1 MTKMKRTLIAVLALN
16 SLARGASLAELRD
29 LAAKSAEREVA
40 ALTSV
45 ACTET
50 LVATKVNRKNKTE
63 EKRRQTFDYVV
74 LVDTEG
80 GDLVITESRIE
91 QGKAKSATPEPLL
104 ASTGFATMMLIFHPY
119 YQNSFEF
126 SDQGLT
132 EENGRQWRRLGFEL
146 RPGQRSP
153 SVLRSG
159 AREYPLAWK
168 GELLI
173 DEKTGQV
180 ASIHAGLGSHL
191 EEVGLEH
198 LEATVHFG
206 AQPRLETAEWL
217 PTEAVIDL
225 ETRHQHWHNV
235 HTFGSYKKFDVNTIE
250 KQGAPKEP

>member
-1 MTKMKRTLIAVLALN
+1 MTKTQRTLIAVIAL
-16 SLARGASLAELRD
+16 SSFARAASLTELREM
-29 LAAKSAEREVA
+29 AAKSAEREVA
-40 ALTSV
+40 ALASV

-50 LVATKVNRKNKTE
+50 LVATKINRKNKTE
-63 EKRRQTFDYVV
+63 ERRRQTFDYVA

-80 GDLVITESRIE
+80 GELVLTESRIE
-91 QGKAKSATPEPLL
+91 QGKTKSARPEPLL
-104 ASTGFATMMLIFHPY
+104 ATTGFATMLLIFHPY

-126 SDQGLT
+126 SDLGSA
-132 EENGRQWRRLGFEL
+132 EDGGRQWRRLGFEF

-180 ASIHAGLGSHL
+180 ASIHAALGSQL
-191 EEVGLEH
+191 EEVGLQH
-198 LEATVHFG
+198 LDATVHFG
-206 AQPRLETAEWL
+206 PQPRLETAEWL
-217 PTEAVIDL
+217 PTEATIDL

-235 HTFGSYKKFDVNTIE
+235 HTFGSYKRFDVSTTE
-250 KQGAPKEP
+250 KQEAPKKP

>member
-1 MTKMKRTLIAVLALN
+1 MTKLKRILIAAMAL
-16 SLARGASLAELRD
+16 SSWARAASLAELKD
-29 LAAKSAEREVA
+29 MAAKSAEREVA
-40 ALTSV
+40 ALISV
-45 ACTET
+45 TCTET
-50 LVATKVNRKNKTE
+50 MEATKVNRKNKTE
-63 EKRRQTFDYVV
+63 ERRRQTFDYLV

-80 GDLVITESRIE
+80 GELAITESRIE
-91 QGKAKSATPEPLL
+91 QGKAKNATPEPLL
-104 ASTGFATMMLIFHPY
+104 ATTGFATMLLIFHPY

-126 SDQGLT
+126 SDLGSA
-132 EENGRQWRRLGFEL
+132 EEGGRQWRRLGFEF

-168 GELLI
+168 GELLL

-180 ASIHAGLGSHL
+180 ASIHAGLGSQL

-198 LEATVHFG
+198 LEATVRFG
-206 AQPRLETAEWL
+206 AQARLETAEWL

-235 HTFGSYKKFDVNTIE
+235 HTFGGYKRFEVSTTE
-250 KQGAPKEP
+250 TQEAPKKP